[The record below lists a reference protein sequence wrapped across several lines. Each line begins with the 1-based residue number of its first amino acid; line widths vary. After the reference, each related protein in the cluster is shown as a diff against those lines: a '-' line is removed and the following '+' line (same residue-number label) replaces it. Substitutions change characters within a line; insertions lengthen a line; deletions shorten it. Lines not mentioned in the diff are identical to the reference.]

1 MKTLSINFN
10 PLLKTY
16 QNTALPLAAVSCGI
30 HEKDIIKYCNNH
42 FIQLRYHRNR
52 TMLDFWHSR
61 YSDWYCIEVQNTF
74 RNDFF
79 KICNLSILEIIKKA
93 IDQNLY
99 IYTIVNEF
107 YIPERN
113 RYQKEYFPHDIL
125 IYGYNEEGLITL
137 GYNDQLVLSSVVVP
151 YSLFLKAIQSVKH
164 LFFTDFFTYASF
176 NTYEINMK
184 QIECYLND
192 YLYSENSDNKYKFIN
207 TDSICSYGI
216 NAIFEMFH
224 HEKTEFESNGN
235 LDFRNFDCYYEH
247 KRMMQMRIQSVEEIL
262 GDNQYNA
269 EYAKIKND
277 AFIIRN
283 LALKAKKSKKLK
295 IIEDMENRIKNNVE
309 QEIKLLSKLLL
320 KISQQ
325 I

>member
-1 MKTLSINFN
+1 MKILPINIT

-16 QNTALPLAAVSCGI
+16 QNTALPLAAVSCGT
-30 HEKDIIKYCNNH
+30 HEEDIVKYCINH

-52 TMLDFWHSR
+52 KMLDFWHSR
-61 YSDWYCIEVQNTF
+61 YSDWYCIEVQNTL

-79 KICNLSILEIIKKA
+79 NICNLSILEIIKNA

-99 IYTIVNEF
+99 VYTIVNEF

-113 RYQKEYFPHDIL
+113 RYQKEYYPHDIL
-125 IYGYNEEGLITL
+125 IYGYNEDGVIAL
-137 GYNDQLVLSSVVVP
+137 GYNDRLVLSPVTVP
-151 YSLFLKAIQSVKH
+151 YSMFIEAVQSVQH
-164 LFFTDFFTYASF
+164 LFFIDFFTYASY
-176 NTYEINMK
+176 NAYTINMK
-184 QIECYLND
+184 QIECYLKD
-192 YLYSENSDNKYKFIN
+192 YIYSENSDYKYKFMN

-247 KRMMQMRIQSVEEIL
+247 KRMMQLRIQSVGQIL
-262 GDNQYNA
+262 GDDQYNV
-269 EYAKIKND
+269 EYKIKND

-283 LALKAKKSKKLK
+283 LALKAKKLKELK
-295 IIEDMENRIKNNVE
+295 IIEDIENRIKNNVE
-309 QEIKLLSKLLL
+309 QEIVLLSELLL
-320 KISQQ
+320 KISQN